1 MSKLIGACCIG
12 MEMERGACDG
22 KEETKAIADGII
34 ANPGSKHKAEP
45 LLQLGSRT
53 KMDMKIR

>member
-1 MSKLIGACCIG
+1 

-45 LLQLGSRT
+45 LLQLESRT